1 MSIGPTT
8 YFGEE
13 RVFVDREACIQ
24 AFRENIQNSGTGEY
38 NILFYHGIAGIGK
51 SKLQKELQGI
61 LDEEYP
67 EIVWATIDLDTKTY
81 REAGTFL
88 ITLRNEIQKKCKA
101 KFYLFNTIHAIY
113 WKKLH
118 P

>member
-67 EIVWATIDLDTKTY
+67 EIVWAAIDLDTKTY

-88 ITLRNEIQKKCKA
+88 ITLRNEIQKKCKEA
-101 KFYLFNTIHAIY
+101 VS
-113 WKKLH
+113 
-118 P
+118 

>member
-51 SKLQKELQGI
+51 SKLQKNCKVYWTKSI
-61 LDEEYP
+61 L
-67 EIVWATIDLDTKTY
+67 K
-81 REAGTFL
+81 
-88 ITLRNEIQKKCKA
+88 
-101 KFYLFNTIHAIY
+101 
-113 WKKLH
+113 
-118 P
+118 